1 MFVITYPQKNTM
13 KNSFIFLITLLLLS
27 SCSEAEN
34 DTSNNDKQAIAEMSK
49 ARAKAFNE
57 GDAKTIAGH
66 FTKDG
71 VLMAPGEEVASGTEA
86 VEAYYSKIFKA
97 YHTELDSWYEE
108 IEVSGDL
115 GFGRGEARVTLVDKS
130 TGDTTHSS
138 SKYLN
143 IVKRQE
149 DGSWKTSHDVWNDN

>member
-1 MFVITYPQKNTM
+1 M
-13 KNSFIFLITLLLLS
+13 KHPIKLLITVFFLY
-27 SCSEAEN
+27 SCSEAGNATDN
-34 DTSNNDKQAIAEMSK
+34 DQQAITEMSK

-57 GDAKTIAGH
+57 GDAATIAGY
-66 FTKDG
+66 FTEDG
-71 VLMAPGEEVASGTEA
+71 ALMAPGEEVATGTEA
-86 VEAYYSKIFKA
+86 VEAYYSKIFEA

-130 TGDTTHSS
+130 TGDTTHAS